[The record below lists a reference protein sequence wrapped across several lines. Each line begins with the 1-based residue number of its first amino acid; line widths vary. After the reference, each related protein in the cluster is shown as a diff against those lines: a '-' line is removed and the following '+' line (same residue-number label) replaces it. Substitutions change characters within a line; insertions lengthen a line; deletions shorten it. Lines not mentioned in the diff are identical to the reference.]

1 MKVRIEAEC
10 TPEEARAFLGLP
22 NVAPFNDQLVEEMTR
37 RMQGNIQSLQPEEI
51 LRSWMVWGGQA
62 QEQFRNLVATATRA
76 AASGASS
83 GPSAGPA
90 PGSDRER

>member
-37 RMQGNIQSLQPEEI
+37 RMQGNLDSLRPEEI
-51 LRSWMVWGGQA
+51 WRSWMMWGGQA
-62 QEQFRNLVATATRA
+62 QEQFRNLVATAARA
-76 AASGASS
+76 ATGAPPT
-83 GPSAGPA
+83 GT
-90 PGSDRER
+90 DRER

>member
-37 RMQGNIQSLQPEEI
+37 RMQGNLNSMQPEEVW
-51 LRSWMVWGGQA
+51 RSWMMWGGQA
-62 QEQFRNLVATATRA
+62 QEQFRNLMSA
-76 AASGASS
+76 AATGAMTGAST
-83 GPSAGPA
+83 GRDAKK
-90 PGSDRER
+90 